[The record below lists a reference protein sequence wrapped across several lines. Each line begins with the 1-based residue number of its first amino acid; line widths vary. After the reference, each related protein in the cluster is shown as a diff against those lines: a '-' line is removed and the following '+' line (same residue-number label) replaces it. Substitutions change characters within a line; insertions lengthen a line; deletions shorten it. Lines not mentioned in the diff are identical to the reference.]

1 VSRLKSGVLNLLVV
15 LVSIALTLLAAEIA
29 LRFLPVATALPVEPP
44 TAENPIQRYVA
55 DHPYTWSFDWNMVRV
70 VRGRSNAQGF
80 LANYDYDASDP
91 RPLIA
96 VVGDSYMESLRVP
109 FAESLTGRLQTV
121 LGDRARAY
129 VFAQSGSP
137 LSQYVA
143 YARHACMVYR
153 PVRLVVTVVGNDFDE
168 SIFTHRVRNGIFH
181 LHPVANGGF
190 DHVLTPLPEPG
201 LAERILRRS
210 ALALYLIRNVGITN
224 VIADLGINLARADPR
239 QGGRYVGQVDADAN
253 PKRIEEG
260 HHVID
265 WFLGE
270 LPRAACL
277 APNNVVIVVDTARPE
292 VYEPSMLAA
301 TQTSYFGQ
309 MRRRILEQAKAR
321 GFRVIDTEQYFIAA
335 YTLDGKRF
343 EHPSDGHWNAHAH
356 GVVTTAVRDALA
368 DWPPLAATTAFPPN

>member
-1 VSRLKSGVLNLLVV
+1 VSRLKSGLLNLLVA
-15 LVSIALTLLAAEIA
+15 LVSIALTLLTAEIV

-55 DHPYTWSFDWNMVRV
+55 DHPYTWSLDWNMVRV

-80 LANYDYDASDP
+80 LANYDYDASDH

-96 VVGDSYMESLRVP
+96 VVGDSYMESLPVP
-109 FAESLTGRLQTV
+109 FAESLTGRLQTM
-121 LGDRARAY
+121 LGERARAY

-168 SIFTHRVRNGIFH
+168 SIFIHRVRNGIFH

-190 DHVLTPLPEPG
+190 DLILTPLPPLG
-201 LAERILRRS
+201 WGERILRRS
-210 ALALYLIRNVGITN
+210 ALALYLIRNVGIKN
-224 VIADLGINLARADPR
+224 VIADFGIDLARANPR
-239 QGGRYVGQVDADAN
+239 QASRYVGQVDADAN
-253 PKRIEEG
+253 PRRIEEG
-260 HHVID
+260 HRVID

-270 LPRAACL
+270 LPQAACL
-277 APNNVVIVVDTARPE
+277 APNDIVIVVDAPRPE
-292 VYEPSMLAA
+292 VYDASMLAA

-321 GFRVIDTEQYFIAA
+321 GFRVIDTERYFIAA
-335 YTLDGKRF
+335 YALDGKRF

-368 DWPPLAATTAFPPN
+368 DWPPLAAATAFRPN